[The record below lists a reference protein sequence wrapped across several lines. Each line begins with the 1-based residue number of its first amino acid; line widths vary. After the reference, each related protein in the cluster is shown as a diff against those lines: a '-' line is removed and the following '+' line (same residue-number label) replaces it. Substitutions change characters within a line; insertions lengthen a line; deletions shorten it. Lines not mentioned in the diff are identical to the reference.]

1 MSHNREA
8 ATSRRLPAR
17 TFAAVGLGI
26 ALCAGV
32 ATADDHGGAME
43 MSNGSIIGST
53 CMGCHGFEGKGAGN
67 IPRLA
72 GLPEAV
78 IAGKMLAY
86 KSDGQEGTVMN
97 RIAKGYSDEEIQ
109 AVSEFFANQ

>member
-1 MSHNREA
+1 MSNNREA
-8 ATSRRLPAR
+8 AASRRLPAR
-17 TFAAVGLGI
+17 TLAAVGLG
-26 ALCAGV
+26 LTLFAGV
-32 ATADDHGGAME
+32 TFADDHGGAME

-53 CMGCHGFEGKGAGN
+53 CMGCHGFEGKGSGG

-72 GLPEAV
+72 GLPKDV

>member
-1 MSHNREA
+1 MSNNREA
-8 ATSRRLPAR
+8 AKSRRLSAR
-17 TFAAVGLGI
+17 TIAAVGLG
-26 ALCAGV
+26 LTMFAG
-32 ATADDHGGAME
+32 ASFADNHGGAME

-53 CMGCHGFEGKGAGN
+53 CMGCHGFEGKGSGN

-72 GLPEAV
+72 GLPKAV
-78 IAGKMLAY
+78 TAGKMLAY
-86 KSDGQEGTVMN
+86 KSDGQKGTVMN

>member
-1 MSHNREA
+1 MSNNREA
-8 ATSRRLPAR
+8 ASSRRLPVR
-17 TFAAVGLGI
+17 TLAAVGLG
-26 ALCAGV
+26 LTLFAGV
-32 ATADDHGGAME
+32 SMASEQEGAME

-53 CMGCHGFEGKGAGN
+53 CMGCHGFEGKGSGN

-72 GLPEAV
+72 GLPKEV
-78 IAGKMLAY
+78 IAGKMLDY